1 MTKAKRKVKP
11 QQQPKHPPRGEN
23 DLNPERLAGQN
34 IGPQTP
40 RERGLRSAAAIK
52 EVTKC
57 LEHFTMDELEQIPIV
72 APGRHLEQGAV
83 YLDLR
88 NPAAG
93 PVTAT
98 AGMITAEGSLY
109 VAKAET
115 PYEYWNRLIEEI
127 DDRGKRTQA
136 DGSEIPEAI
145 VDQTIEDSF
154 PTSDP
159 PAWTT
164 GREPEKPGARDAPR
178 EKRAEPEDG

>member
-1 MTKAKRKVKP
+1 MSKAKRKVQP
-11 QQQPKHPPRGEN
+11 QQAKHQSRGETGTRS
-23 DLNPERLAGQN
+23 DRLADENRGV
-34 IGPQTP
+34 QTP
-40 RERGLRSAAAIK
+40 RQRATTAALK

-72 APGRHLEQGAV
+72 APGQRLEQGAV

-88 NPAAG
+88 NPASG
-93 PVTAT
+93 PVTAP
-98 AGMITAEGSLY
+98 AEMIAAEGNLY

-115 PYEYWNRLIEEI
+115 PYEYWNRLIEGI
-127 DDRGKRTQA
+127 DNWVKCTQA
-136 DGSEIPEAI
+136 TGSELPEKI

-178 EKRAEPEDG
+178 EKRAEPEDK